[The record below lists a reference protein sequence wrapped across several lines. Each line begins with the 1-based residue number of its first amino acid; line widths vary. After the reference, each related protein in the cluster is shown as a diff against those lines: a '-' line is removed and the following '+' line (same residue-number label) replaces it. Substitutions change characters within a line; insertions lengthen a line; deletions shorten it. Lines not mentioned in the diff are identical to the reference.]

1 MRVVDLK
8 ALMKERG
15 LRGYSKLRKAELI
28 ALLQNNSPALC
39 NRPTPGPQTR
49 PPRPTSS
56 PPPPLIDDRPSV
68 RFRSDRPRQPE
79 LLRQLGKRQ
88 PSSREMDVF
97 EQQEMSKN
105 RPQVTSKLND
115 WRDWLVNH
123 VPKTIKDKAS
133 RAFKTF
139 KDKIMGLFKGD
150 NEREDQ
156 TLPSSN
162 LGLDLGSARVQT
174 TTWIRFKRALEDDF
188 GFDRVE
194 LPFNSRMTE
203 IFQGSD
209 LNEIV
214 NEMFA
219 HMVMQ
224 IRNPALR
231 NSRFVFNEVL
241 FLDVKASYI

>member
-15 LRGYSKLRKAELI
+15 SRGYSKLRKAELI

-56 PPPPLIDDRPSV
+56 PPPPLIDNRPSV

-79 LLRQLGKRQ
+79 LLRQLGERQ

-156 TLPSSN
+156 TPALRPYQLRPRRGKETFIEPHMKQEPPPSSN
-162 LGLDLGSARVQT
+162 QKQIKHMKKKLGELNKKIRHSKKKHNKAKLD
-174 TTWIRFKRALEDDF
+174 KEK
-188 GFDRVE
+188 DR
-194 LPFNSRMTE
+194 RTE
-203 IFQGSD
+203 RT
-209 LNEIV
+209 
-214 NEMFA
+214 M
-219 HMVMQ
+219 
-224 IRNPALR
+224 RT
-231 NSRFVFNEVL
+231 
-241 FLDVKASYI
+241 